1 MCNKCDP
8 IVDEIR
14 KAREAHAAKFNYD
27 PRAIYNDFK
36 EQERQDRRIYVS
48 GTPQDREFRSN
59 IRIHATDKQ
68 SGENEK

>member
-14 KAREAHAAKFNYD
+14 KVREAHAAKFNYD

-36 EQERQDRRIYVS
+36 EQERQDGRIYVS
-48 GTPQDREFRSN
+48 GTSQDRESCSN
-59 IRIHATDKQ
+59 IRIHTTDEQ
-68 SGENEK
+68 NGENEK